1 MESMLNREWR
11 GAIVS
16 IATHSR
22 GVGFLRRK
30 TNPFIERKENHM
42 IIARAAK
49 GAALLLMIF
58 GVVALVGC
66 SGTAGAKGEPGAAGP
81 PGPPGPAGPAGP
93 GPLTAK
99 GGSDPYVI
107 SFNGSGDATNKIG
120 DLTAPNSGSLDI
132 GTTFGNGTPPLKY
145 EITPASALTDGAL
158 MAGSFKVTLSESGM
172 LTVEKSTATDED
184 FDDADFQTGVVFTV
198 TATDS
203 IEASATKT
211 VTVKANRKPRAVL
224 SAFTIATDGSALP
237 TGTVGPTE
245 GMFAVGTQEGLGEGA
260 PALGQV
266 AWNKFEAR
274 SRNSVST
281 GRGILVGTNTFSHWV
296 FEDEDPGEVTVAITE
311 IGAAGESD
319 DNEYIM
325 AELDAKTGALTV
337 TGVKSTFRAADS
349 TTDPATPASHIPVP
363 VEVTATDAGGLT
375 EKDTIYVWVDG
386 APTVK
391 ANVPLEPTYIVRKSE
406 GADDVL
412 SSIVGFFEDP
422 EGHDITAFAD
432 GDTYVSSSNELVA
445 TVTIASGNVQVT
457 PVNTGTATITVY
469 GEADTGDLLN
479 LAASIPTPVDRH
491 TASGGTAGTIDGD
504 DGNTAAL
511 DGALPG
517 PQYVALTF
525 DVRVIP

>member
-66 SGTAGAKGEPGAAGP
+66 SGAAGTQGPKGDPGAKGEPGA
-81 PGPPGPAGPAGP
+81 PGAPGPAT
-93 GPLTAK
+93 LSAK
-99 GGSDPYVI
+99 GGGAYAI
-107 SFNGSGDATNKIG
+107 SFNGTGDDTTKIG
-120 DLTAPNSGSLDI
+120 DLTTPNAGELNLRDAFSGGLEPLTYKMSEASAGSL
-132 GTTFGNGTPPLKY
+132 K
-145 EITPASALTDGAL
+145 ITINEETG
-158 MAGSFKVTLSESGM
+158 V
-172 LTVEKSTATDED
+172 LTVEKAEGAGDD
-184 FDDADFQTGVVFTV
+184 FVAADFETGVAGMVTAEDANEV
-198 TATDS
+198 TAT
-203 IEASATKT
+203 TT
-211 VTVKANRKPRAVL
+211 VTVKANRKPRAIL
-224 SAFTIATDGSALP
+224 GDFTLATDGSALP

-245 GMFAVGTQEGLGEGA
+245 GMYAVGTQEGLGEGA

-274 SRNSVST
+274 TRNSVST
-281 GRGILVGTNTFSHWV
+281 GRGILVGANTFGHWV
-296 FEDEDPGEVTVAITE
+296 FLDENPGEVTVAITE

-319 DNEYIM
+319 DNDYIM
-325 AELDAKTGALTV
+325 AELDAETGALTV
-337 TGVKSTFRAADS
+337 TGVKSTFRAADP
-349 TTDPATPASHIPVP
+349 TADPATVARHVPVP
-363 VEVTATDAGGLT
+363 VEVTATDEGGLT

-391 ANVPLEPTYIVRKSE
+391 ADVPLESTYIVRKSE
-406 GADDVL
+406 GATDVL
-412 SSIVGFFEDP
+412 SALVGFFEDP
-422 EGHDITAFAD
+422 EGHDITPFAD
-432 GDTYVSSSNELVA
+432 GATNVSSSNELVA
-445 TVTIASGNVQVT
+445 TVTMASGNVQVT

-469 GEADTGDLLN
+469 AEADTGDLLN
-479 LAASIPTPVDRH
+479 VVGSIPTPVDRH
-491 TASGGTAGTIDGD
+491 TASGGTAGTIDAD
-504 DGNTAAL
+504 DGNTAAA

-517 PQYVALTF
+517 PQYVALTI